1 MDLIE
6 KTREFVASFLE
17 EEPSSHDMSHIN
29 RVEALCLEIQKV
41 EGGDSLVLQL
51 AALLHDVGV
60 IKEHEE
66 GGDHAVYSADI
77 ASEFL
82 SKAGLGK
89 EVVEAVESCILTH
102 RFSAGK
108 NPETLE
114 AMILQDADRLDALGA
129 VGIFRAVF
137 SMGALRM
144 LKHATGIDKGSS
156 KSTVYI
162 EDPIEGFNEYMQ
174 YKPFTIPEKLNTDTA
189 KKIAEEKLKIMR
201 LYLKALNLETEMNK
215 KDF

>member
-6 KTREFVASFLE
+6 KTREFVAYFLE
-17 EEPSSHDMSHIN
+17 GEPSSHDMSHIN
-29 RVEALCLEIQKV
+29 RVEALCLEIQKE
-41 EGGDSLVLQL
+41 EGGNPLILHL

-66 GGDHAVYSADI
+66 GGDHALYSAEI

-82 SKAGLGK
+82 GKTGLEK
-89 EVVEAVESCILTH
+89 EIIEAVIDCILTH
-102 RFSAGK
+102 RFSGEK
-108 NPETLE
+108 RPETIE
-114 AMILQDADRLDALGA
+114 ARILQDADRLDALGA

-144 LKHATGIDKGSS
+144 LKYTTGIDKGSS
-156 KSTVYI
+156 KKTVYV

-174 YKPFTIPEKLNTDTA
+174 YKPFTIPEKLNTNA
-189 KKIAEEKLKIMR
+189 SKRIAAERLKIMR
-201 LYLKALNLETEMNK
+201 LYLEALNLEIAI
-215 KDF
+215 DAQRL

>member
-6 KTREFVASFLE
+6 KTREFVAYFLE
-17 EEPSSHDMSHIN
+17 GEPSSHDMSHIN
-29 RVEALCLEIQKV
+29 RVEALCLEIQKE
-41 EGGDSLVLQL
+41 EGGNPLILHL

-66 GGDHAVYSADI
+66 GGDHALYSAEI

-82 SKAGLGK
+82 GKTGLEK
-89 EVVEAVESCILTH
+89 EIIEAVRDCILTH
-102 RFSAGK
+102 RFSGDK
-108 NPETLE
+108 RPETIE
-114 AMILQDADRLDALGA
+114 ARILQDADRLDALGA

-144 LKHATGIDKGSS
+144 LKYTTGIDKGSS
-156 KSTVYI
+156 KKTVYV

-174 YKPFTIPEKLNTDTA
+174 YKPFTIPEKLNTEA
-189 KKIAEEKLKIMR
+189 SKRIAAERLKIMR
-201 LYLKALNLETEMNK
+201 LYLEALNLETAIDEQR
-215 KDF
+215 F